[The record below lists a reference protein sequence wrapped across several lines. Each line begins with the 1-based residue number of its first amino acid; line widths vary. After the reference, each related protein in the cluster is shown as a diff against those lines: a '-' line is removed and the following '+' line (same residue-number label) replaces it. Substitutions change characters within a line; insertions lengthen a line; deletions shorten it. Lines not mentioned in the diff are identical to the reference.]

1 MSNQHLVKT
10 FIGIALCATFSLS
23 EAALIN
29 RGTDTENNRLI
40 YDDVLNVTW
49 YDFTYNEYDFTDTS
63 NISWPLN
70 AWHDVTAWAADL
82 VVTFGGNLYTE
93 WRLPTTGGA
102 WTGSGWNPP
111 MGYDGSNP
119 WGYNVT
125 SSEMGHLF
133 YSSLGNDG
141 SYDASGIP
149 LGGAGLSE
157 VGPFLNLEEE
167 MYWSSTQPSFG
178 AWSFDFDTGYQYP
191 RDTTDGA
198 RGLAVLD
205 GDVAR
210 IPEPASLL
218 LLGLGIVG
226 LGISKKWGRQTTTK

>member
-1 MSNQHLVKT
+1 MATQHLIKT
-10 FIGIALCATFSLS
+10 LICVALCTTVSLS

-29 RGTDTENNRLI
+29 RGTDTVGNRLI

-49 YDFTYNEYDFTDTS
+49 YDFTYNEYDFTDTAG
-63 NISWPLN
+63 ITWPLN
-70 AWHDVTAWAADL
+70 AWNDVNAWATDL
-82 VVTFGGNLYTE
+82 VVDFGGNSYTE
-93 WRLPTTGGA
+93 WRLPTTGGN
-102 WTGSGWNPP
+102 WTGSGWSFP
-111 MGYDGSNP
+111 MGYDGLNS

-133 YSSLGNDG
+133 YLSLGNNG
-141 SYDASGIP
+141 LYDTSGNP
-149 LGGAGLSE
+149 LGGAGLTD
-157 VGPFLNLEEE
+157 VGPFLDLDEA
-167 MYWSSTQPSFG
+167 MYYSSTLTTSS
-178 AWSFDFDTGYQYP
+178 AWSFDFSSGYQYP

-205 GDVAR
+205 GDVAG

-226 LGISKKWGRQTTTK
+226 LGMSRKWMLSHRC